1 MEKEKIHLKNNEREE
16 DIALTRSE
24 LRGILG
30 GPNLRNSLLSPLSHM
45 TTCSTTC
52 PPGSDFVAISVKCS
66 GPCKAIENE
75 SVGCISNDNYYV
87 YASCN
92 EEN

>member
-1 MEKEKIHLKNNEREE
+1 MEKEKIQLNNQSEE

-45 TTCSTTC
+45 TICSTTC
-52 PPGSDFVAISVKCS
+52 PPGSDFVAISIKCS
-66 GPCKAIENE
+66 GTCQTIENV
-75 SVGCISNDNYYV
+75 SVGCYSKDDNYE

-92 EEN
+92 G